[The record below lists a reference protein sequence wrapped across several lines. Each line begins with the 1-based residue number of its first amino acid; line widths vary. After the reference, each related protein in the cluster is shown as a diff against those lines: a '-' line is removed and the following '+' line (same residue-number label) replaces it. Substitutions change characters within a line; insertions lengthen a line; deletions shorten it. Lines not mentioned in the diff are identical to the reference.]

1 MDRMT
6 TATMPAA
13 WRVTI
18 IDDSAEDRAEVRR
31 LLLEGSDRRYEFTE
45 AETGAAGV
53 RAVLQAASPP
63 DCVVLDYG
71 LPDADAP
78 ELLAELASP
87 AGGLV
92 CPVVVLTGRASSE
105 IGHAVLKAGAHEF
118 VGKGWMTRESMTRAV
133 ESASER
139 WGMVRDRLA
148 AESALA
154 RRNER
159 LLLLSDA
166 AAVLVATD
174 DPEHLLEDVYSRAAA
189 YIGADVFMSCAYDP
203 VRDDLRLTAALGLDP
218 AMRQRR
224 ARLTL
229 GESFCGMCARERSA
243 LYVPD
248 VSNDPR
254 PEASLERALGAR
266 VYAGYPLLAGD
277 RLLGTLCFASRTK
290 NRFEP
295 DELEFAQSVSYHVA
309 ATTERLRSER
319 ELRAAN
325 DTFRHLVD
333 ESPFGIY
340 TVDADF
346 RLVQV
351 SAGAQT
357 TFRNVRPLLDR
368 DFAEVMRVVWPEPFA
383 SEVIDRFH
391 HTLATGEP
399 YSAPP
404 TVSQR
409 VDTDDVVAY
418 DWRIER
424 LALPDGRLG
433 VVCHFYDLSERRQW
447 ELALEESQ
455 RELQRLADNTPD
467 ILTRFDRDLRYV
479 FVNLAIEKATG
490 RAPTEILG
498 KSNRDLGMPA
508 DLCDLWDAAV
518 RTVFEQ
524 RQPSVLDFAFEG
536 FSGTRQYES
545 RLVPEFGADGSVDFV
560 LGVTREVTETR
571 AAESATLASEARLQ
585 IALSAASAG
594 AWAWHILTGQVTWS
608 PETYALYGYELA
620 DGMPLRADWEARIH
634 PDDRTLRNSA
644 VTAALEGRAPEFRS
658 EFRVVHPDQGT
669 RWLLGVGKVE
679 FGPMGEPIQ
688 MAGINLDI
696 TERKLLEQ
704 ELLRGDERK
713 DEFLATLAH
722 ELRNPLA
729 PIRNALQLMNISPA
743 GGPAASKARDIIER
757 QLGHMVRLVDDL
769 MDVSRINSGRIE
781 LQQARLP
788 VQAVLEHALETS
800 VPFVEAGAHTLTVT
814 VPDEPVWVYG
824 DLTRL
829 VQVVANL
836 LNNAAKYTPSGGRI
850 SLSMRVEDGD
860 TVITV
865 SDNGSGM
872 SADLLPK
879 VFDMFIQEAGNRERA
894 QGGLGIG
901 LSLARKLLAMH
912 GGSITAESPGL
923 GFGSTFVVRLPSAD
937 IAATPETDDV
947 PPGGTLAPQK
957 AGRRV
962 LVVDDNVDGAE
973 SLTMLLDMFG
983 HQARAVHD
991 GPAALTAADSFRP
1004 DVVFLDIGLPGMN
1017 GYEVAKRLRSE
1028 PALESIVLIAL
1039 TGWGSEDDR
1048 RKSKEAG
1055 FDHHLVKPV
1064 DAGQVRRLL
1073 DRMGED

>member
-1 MDRMT
+1 MDPTT

-31 LLLEGSDRRYEFTE
+31 LLLQGSDRRYEFTE

-105 IGHAVLKAGAHEF
+105 VGHAVLKAGAHEF

-224 ARLTL
+224 ARFTL
-229 GESFCGMCARERSA
+229 AESFCGTCARERSA

-295 DELEFAQSVSYHVA
+295 DELEFAQAVSYHVA

-351 SAGAQT
+351 SAGALH
-357 TFRNVRPLLDR
+357 TFGNVRPLLDR
-368 DFAEVMRVVWPEPFA
+368 DFTEVVRALWPEPFA
-383 SEVIDRFH
+383 SDVIERFH
-391 HTLATGEP
+391 HTLDTGEG
-399 YSAPP
+399 YEAPA
-404 TVSQR
+404 TVSR
-409 VDTDDVVAY
+409 RADTEELVAY
-418 DWRIER
+418 DWQIER
-424 LALPDGRLG
+424 LTLPDGRLG
-433 VVCHFYDLSERRQW
+433 VVCHFYDLTERQQW
-447 ELALEESQ
+447 ETALEQSR
-455 RELQRLADNTPD
+455 RELQNIADNTPD
-467 ILTRFDRDLRYV
+467 ILTRFDRELRYV
-479 FVNLAIEKATG
+479 FVNMAIEKATG
-490 RAPTEILG
+490 RPRTAILG
-498 KSNRDLGMPA
+498 KTSRELGIREY
-508 DLCDLWDAAV
+508 LCNQWDAAV
-518 RTVFEQ
+518 RSVFEQ
-524 RQPSVLDFAFEG
+524 QQPTVLDFEFEDA
-536 FSGTRQYES
+536 SGSRQYES
-545 RLVPEFGADGSVDFV
+545 RLVPEFGADGTVDFV
-560 LGVTREVTETR
+560 LGVTRDVTQTR
-571 AAESATLASEARLQ
+571 AAEHATVASEGRLRM
-585 IALSAASAG
+585 ALSAASAG
-594 AWAWHILTGQVTWS
+594 AWAWHIPSGKITWS
-608 PETYALYGYELA
+608 PENYALYEYEPA
-620 DGMPLRADWEARIH
+620 EGIPRYADWEARIH
-634 PDDRTLRNSA
+634 PDDRDRTNAA
-644 VTAALEGRAPEFRS
+644 VHAAVQGLAPEFRT
-658 EFRVVHPDQGT
+658 EFRVVRPTQGT
-669 RWLLGVGKVE
+669 RWVLGLGKVE
-679 FGPMGEPIQ
+679 FGPTGKPIQ

-696 TERKLLEQ
+696 TERKRLEK
-704 ELLRGDERK
+704 ELHLADERK

-729 PIRNALQLMNISPA
+729 PVRTALHLMQLSPE
-743 GGPAASKARDIIER
+743 GGPAASKAREIIER

-781 LQQARLP
+781 LKQERLT
-788 VQAVLEHALETS
+788 VQSVLEQATETS
-800 VPFVEAGAHTLTVT
+800 APIVEAGGHALTVT
-814 VPDEPVWVYG
+814 VPEKTVWVYG

-829 VQVVANL
+829 VQVVSNL
-836 LNNAAKYTPSGGRI
+836 LNNAAKYTPSGGQI
-850 SLSMRVEDGD
+850 GLSLRVEDGD

-872 SADLLPK
+872 SAEMLPT
-879 VFDMFIQEAGNRERA
+879 VFDLFVQEERNRGRA

-901 LSLARKLLAMH
+901 LTLVRKLIAMH
-912 GGSITAESPGL
+912 GGSIAAESPGL
-923 GFGSTFVVRLPSAD
+923 GAGSTFVVRLPPAEL
-937 IAATPETDDV
+937 AATRKPVGAILDRRH
-947 PPGGTLAPQK
+947 APRH

-973 SLTMLLDMFG
+973 SLTMMLEMFG

-991 GPAALTAADSFRP
+991 GLAALTAVHSFKP
-1004 DVVFLDIGLPGMN
+1004 DVVFLDIGLPGLN
-1017 GYEVAKRLRSE
+1017 GYEVARRLRSE
-1028 PALESIVLIAL
+1028 PALKSTVLIAL

-1064 DAGQVRRLL
+1064 EAAQVRKLL
-1073 DRMGED
+1073 DHMGDD